1 MRTKL
6 ILAAGA
12 AIATLALAGSAA
24 AANLIVNG
32 SFELG
37 NVGFSSDYIFTSTD
51 LGPADRYAI
60 QDSPRNLHGSFSDYG
75 DHTTGDG
82 LMMVLN
88 GSPTVG
94 DRVWYENGI
103 VVAPNTDYFFSTW
116 ISSAFPTSP
125 AVLNF
130 SINGGMIGSTF
141 TASTTTGLWQQFFA
155 TWNSGSNTTA
165 SIALVNANT
174 ASSGNDFALDDIQ
187 LDTVL
192 RPLPV
197 NGVPEP
203 ATWAMMIMGFG
214 GIGALV
220 RRRAR
225 AAVA

>member
-1 MRTKL
+1 MHTRL
-6 ILAAGA
+6 VLAAGA
-12 AIATLALAGSAA
+12 AVAALALAGSAA
-24 AANLIVNG
+24 AANLIANG

-37 NVGFSSDYIFTSTD
+37 NTGFSSDYVFTSTD
-51 LGPADRYAI
+51 LTPADRYAI
-60 QDSPRNLHGSFSDYG
+60 QDSPHNLHSLFSDYG

-94 DRVWYENGI
+94 DRVWYQNGI
-103 VVAPNTDYFFSTW
+103 TVAANTNYFFSTY
-116 ISSAFPTSP
+116 ISSAHPSSP

-141 TASTTTGLWQQFFA
+141 NASSTTGVWQQFFA
-155 TWNSGSNTTA
+155 LWNSGASTTA
-165 SIALVNANT
+165 NIALVNANT

-203 ATWAMMIMGFG
+203 GTWALMILGFSG
-214 GIGALV
+214 VGALM
-220 RRRAR
+220 RRRR
-225 AAVA
+225 RVVAA